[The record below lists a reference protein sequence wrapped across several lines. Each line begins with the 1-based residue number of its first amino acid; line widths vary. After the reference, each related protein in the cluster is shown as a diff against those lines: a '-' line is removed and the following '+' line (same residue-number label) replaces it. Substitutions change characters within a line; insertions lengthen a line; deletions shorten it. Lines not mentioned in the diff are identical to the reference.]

1 MKYLKIIS
9 LTIVLFMF
17 GCSAKKSDLDLLT
30 IPKKDYEATQIQEN
44 DVVEVVSFVG
54 GG

>member
-30 IPKKDYEATQIQEN
+30 IPK
-44 DVVEVVSFVG
+44 
-54 GG
+54 